1 MTENDTTEN
10 QEKRMPV
17 VAIVGRPNVG
27 KSSLFNAIVGR
38 RVSIVHEQPGV
49 TRDRVVAPASWH
61 GKHFQLIDTGGLG
74 NITGAK
80 KMDDIWDAGIREQ
93 VEAAIEGADV
103 LIFVCNVQD
112 GVVPLDREVTD
123 RLRGIGKKVLLA
135 ANKCDNPTLDSESM
149 IFSELGFDKIYPVS
163 CLHRKGVS
171 RLLDSVLED
180 FENAEEEETK
190 PEPFRIAVVGRPNV
204 GKSSL
209 VNWMLGE
216 ERVMVS
222 DIAGTTRDSI
232 DIDFE
237 IKYRGEMLP
246 AALIDTAGLRKRSK
260 IDNVV
265 ELFSMMRTEEA
276 LKRAQLVLFLVETSK
291 DGVTS
296 QDRKIA
302 ASIVESGK
310 GCIIVSNKFDLCKEE
325 DQDVKQKQLIEEIRY
340 TLPHLNYAPVVF
352 TSALRKYNMDALLD
366 QIAEVM
372 AQMEVKVPTSL
383 VNKILLDAFDRNS
396 PPVVG
401 VAPLKLYYCSMIG
414 NGPPKFLLFVNQPA
428 YCADNYLIFL
438 KNCLRQAFDFTGLPI
453 VVELRARPKKVAS
466 IRTER
471 TTDKL
476 RKPTGKADK
485 KDERK
490 TVSKPEN
497 KPDRTKPRKPGKQPG
512 RAPRST
518 DKLRKSAAKT
528 KPGRKNEKKPGSSPV
543 KNRKKF

>member
-80 KMDDIWDAGIREQ
+80 KMADIWDAGIREQ

-112 GVVPLDREVTD
+112 GIVSLDREVTD

-135 ANKCDNPTLDSESM
+135 ANKCDNPTLESESL

-163 CLHRKGVS
+163 CLHRKGVD
-171 RLLDSVLED
+171 RLLDNALDD
-180 FENAEEEETK
+180 FESLEESAK

-222 DIAGTTRDSI
+222 EIAGTTRDSI

-237 IKYRGEMLP
+237 IKYKGEMLP

-310 GCIIVSNKFDLCKEE
+310 GCIIVSNKFDLCKDE
-325 DQDVKQKQLIEEIRY
+325 DEDVKQKQLIEEIRY
-340 TLPHLNYAPVVF
+340 TLPHLSYAPVVF
-352 TSALRKYNMDALLD
+352 TSVLRKYNMNALLD

-372 AQMEVKVPTSL
+372 AQMEVKIPTSL
-383 VNKILLDAFDRNS
+383 VNKILLDAFARNS

-414 NGPPKFLLFVNQPA
+414 SEPPKFLLFVNQPV

-471 TTDKL
+471 TTDKF
-476 RKPTGKADK
+476 RKPVGKTDK
-485 KDERK
+485 RNEKK
-490 TVSKPEN
+490 TIGKPEKKTDG
-497 KPDRTKPRKPGKQPG
+497 KPARKPGKQPG

-518 DKLRKSAAKT
+518 DKLRKSAAKA
-528 KPGRKNEKKPGSSPV
+528 KPGRKTEKKPGSSPE
-543 KNRKKF
+543 KKRKKF

>member
-1 MTENDTTEN
+1 MTENETTEK
-10 QEKRMPV
+10 QEKRIPV

-80 KMDDIWDAGIREQ
+80 KMADIWDAGIREQ

-112 GVVPLDREVTD
+112 GIVPLDREVTD

-135 ANKCDNPTLDSESM
+135 ANKCDNPTLDAESM
-149 IFSELGFDKIYPVS
+149 LFSELGFDKIYPVS
-163 CLHRKGVS
+163 CLHRKGVA
-171 RLLDSVLED
+171 RLLDIALED
-180 FENAEEEETK
+180 FEDVEEDVTTK
-190 PEPFRIAVVGRPNV
+190 AEPFRIAVVGRPNV
-204 GKSSL
+204 GKSSM

-237 IKYRGEMLP
+237 IKYKGEMLP

-310 GCIIVSNKFDLCKEE
+310 GCIIVANKFDLCKDE
-325 DQDVKQKQLIEEIRY
+325 DEDVKQKQLIEEIRY

-352 TSALRKYNMDALLD
+352 TSVLRKYNMNALLD

-372 AQMEVKVPTSL
+372 AQMEVKIPTSL
-383 VNKILLDAFDRNS
+383 VNKVLLDAFARNS

-414 NGPPKFLLFVNQPA
+414 SEPPKFLLFVNQPV

-453 VVELRARPKKVAS
+453 VVELRARPKKVES

-471 TTDKL
+471 TTDKF
-476 RKPTGKADK
+476 RKPAGKIDKRNEKKTLGKPEKKTDK
-485 KDERK
+485 KPGK
-490 TVSKPEN
+490 
-497 KPDRTKPRKPGKQPG
+497 KPGKQPG

-518 DKLRKSAAKT
+518 DKLRKSAAK
-528 KPGRKNEKKPGSSPV
+528 PGKKAGSKSGGGPEKK
-543 KNRKKF
+543 RKKT

>member
-1 MTENDTTEN
+1 MTENETTEK
-10 QEKRMPV
+10 QEKRIPV

-80 KMDDIWDAGIREQ
+80 KMADIWDAGIREQ

-112 GVVPLDREVTD
+112 GIVPLDREVTD

-135 ANKCDNPTLDSESM
+135 ANKCDNPTLDAESM
-149 IFSELGFDKIYPVS
+149 LFSELGFDKIYPVS
-163 CLHRKGVS
+163 CLHRKGVA
-171 RLLDSVLED
+171 RLLDTALED
-180 FENAEEEETK
+180 FEDVEEDVTTK
-190 PEPFRIAVVGRPNV
+190 AEPFRIAVVGRPNV
-204 GKSSL
+204 GKSSM

-237 IKYRGEMLP
+237 IKYKGEMLP

-310 GCIIVSNKFDLCKEE
+310 GCIIVANKFDLCKDE
-325 DQDVKQKQLIEEIRY
+325 DEDVKQKQLIEEIRY

-352 TSALRKYNMDALLD
+352 TSVLRKYNMNALLD

-372 AQMEVKVPTSL
+372 AQMEVKIPTSL
-383 VNKILLDAFDRNS
+383 VNKVLLDAFARNS

-414 NGPPKFLLFVNQPA
+414 SEPPKFLLFVNQPV

-438 KNCLRQAFDFTGLPI
+438 NNCLRQAFDFTGLPI
-453 VVELRARPKKVAS
+453 VVELRARPKKVES

-471 TTDKL
+471 TTDKF
-476 RKPTGKADK
+476 RKPVGKIDKRNEKKTLGKPEKKTDK
-485 KDERK
+485 KPGK
-490 TVSKPEN
+490 
-497 KPDRTKPRKPGKQPG
+497 KPGKQPG

-518 DKLRKSAAKT
+518 DKLRKSAAK
-528 KPGRKNEKKPGSSPV
+528 PGKKAGSKSGGGPG
-543 KNRKKF
+543 KKRKKT

>member
-1 MTENDTTEN
+1 MAEIETTEN
-10 QEKRMPV
+10 KEKRMPV

-80 KMDDIWDAGIREQ
+80 KMADIWDAGIREQ

-112 GVVPLDREVTD
+112 GIVSLDREVTD

-135 ANKCDNPTLDSESM
+135 ANKCDNPTLESESL

-163 CLHRKGVS
+163 CLHRKGVD
-171 RLLDSVLED
+171 RLLDNALDD
-180 FENAEEEETK
+180 FESLEESAK

-222 DIAGTTRDSI
+222 EIAGTTRDSI

-237 IKYRGEMLP
+237 IKYKGEMLP

-310 GCIIVSNKFDLCKEE
+310 GCIIVSNKFDLCKDE
-325 DQDVKQKQLIEEIRY
+325 DEDVKQKQLIEEIRY
-340 TLPHLNYAPVVF
+340 TLPHLSYAPVVF
-352 TSALRKYNMDALLD
+352 TSVLRKYNMNALLD

-372 AQMEVKVPTSL
+372 AQMEVKIPTSL
-383 VNKILLDAFDRNS
+383 VNKILLDAFARNS

-414 NGPPKFLLFVNQPA
+414 SEPPKFLLFVNQPV

-471 TTDKL
+471 TTDKF
-476 RKPTGKADK
+476 RKPVGKTDK
-485 KDERK
+485 RNEKK
-490 TVSKPEN
+490 TIGKPEKKTDG
-497 KPDRTKPRKPGKQPG
+497 KPARKPGKQPG

-518 DKLRKSAAKT
+518 DKLRKSAAKA
-528 KPGRKNEKKPGSSPV
+528 KPGRKTEKKPGSSPE
-543 KNRKKF
+543 KKRKKF